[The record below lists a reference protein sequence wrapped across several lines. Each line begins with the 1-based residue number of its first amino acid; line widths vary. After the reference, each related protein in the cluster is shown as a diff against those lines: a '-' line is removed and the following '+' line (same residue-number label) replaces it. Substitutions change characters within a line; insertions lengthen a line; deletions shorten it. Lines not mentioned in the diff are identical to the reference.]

1 MGAQWVMHSAL
12 YNIQCV
18 YGGKLSLILIPTQIS
33 FFKLQI
39 EIEFSKHLQ
48 CSSSLSLS
56 TSVPSS
62 LISVIIITII
72 DTIIDTK
79 GQEGVVVVGG
89 LVYRF
94 GNFILISLA
103 STGDS
108 IDAPPPSAH
117 LECPDTSAS
126 VCDQANQSI
135 LQHMCPTIADI
146 LPYIVYYI
154 YIGT

>member
-39 EIEFSKHLQ
+39 EIEFSKLLQ

-79 GQEGVVVVGG
+79 GQEGVEVGVWFIA
-89 LVYRF
+89 LV
-94 GNFILISLA
+94 ISF
-103 STGDS
+103 
-108 IDAPPPSAH
+108 
-117 LECPDTSAS
+117 
-126 VCDQANQSI
+126 
-135 LQHMCPTIADI
+135 
-146 LPYIVYYI
+146 
-154 YIGT
+154 